1 MLGSKFTKFLS
12 FLKQKISFFQILRYF
27 SMLWDITPL
36 YLFYLKFYT
45 NLVKFQMSSR
55 KSEILHFSGFLLSKS
70 YKVSPKTWGIELN
83 FIRAP
88 KNLKNY
94 TFMGPFCL
102 NYIMFQLENFIE
114 IMCHD
119 TEGWCK
125 ISWKFEGNLTLGLKK
140 NIKNLVNF
148 HAINRKFAIWWAP
161 FVRSIY
167 CLSKRIQWS
176 YVSWHWRVMQYLKKN
191 WLVFWKMTKGI
202 WLIFMGASTS
212 LKTWTLMGSFCPK
225 HIKF

>member
-1 MLGSKFTKFLS
+1 
-12 FLKQKISFFQILRYF
+12 
-27 SMLWDITPL
+27 MLWDITPL
-36 YLFYLKFYT
+36 YLFYLKFYVLSTKGAHQGT

-94 TFMGPFCL
+94 TFMGSFCL

-119 TEGWCK
+119 TEGWYK
-125 ISWKFEGNLTLGLKK
+125 ISWKFEGNLTLGLKRT
-140 NIKNLVNF
+140 L
-148 HAINRKFAIWWAP
+148 R
-161 FVRSIY
+161 
-167 CLSKRIQWS
+167 
-176 YVSWHWRVMQYLKKN
+176 
-191 WLVFWKMTKGI
+191 I
-202 WLIFMGASTS
+202 WLIFMRSIESLPFGALLLSKVYIVWVKEYSGVMCHDTEG
-212 LKTWTLMGSFCPK
+212 WCN
-225 HIKF
+225 I